1 MASVNTTR
9 KNNDDELDLYQTNP
23 AAVELAFRHD
33 VFYGV
38 SSVFD
43 PCDGLGAITNKL
55 EEYGI
60 ECWRSDIVKRGD
72 NKLLV
77 ESDFL
82 SDDAWLPC
90 ADALVMNPPFKMTKE
105 FLDKAT
111 ENYNRVIMFNRIS
124 FLETVPRAQRILS
137 NRWALTDVYIHAA
150 RTGCKKGVDAS
161 QSNAVMYAWYVFDK
175 YSQKVNPRAPQM
187 HWLI

>member
-9 KNNDDELDLYQTNP
+9 KNSDDPFDLYQTHP
-23 AAVELAFRHD
+23 AAVELAFSHG
-33 VFYGV
+33 VFDGIDW
-38 SSVFD
+38 VFD
-43 PCDGLGAITNKL
+43 PCDGLGAITNQL

-60 ECWRSDIVKRGD
+60 QCWRSDIVKRGD

-82 SDDAWLPC
+82 SDDAWLPE

-105 FLDKAT
+105 FLDKACA
-111 ENYNRVIMFNRIS
+111 NYNRVIMFNRIS
-124 FLETVPRAQRILS
+124 FLETAPRALKIIS
-137 NRWALTDVYIHAA
+137 GEWALTDVYIHAA
-150 RTGCKKGVDAS
+150 RTGCSKGEGKKYA
-161 QSNAVMYAWYVFDK
+161 NAVMYAWYVFDK
-175 YSQKVNPRAPQM
+175 YSQKVNPRNPQL